1 MSLAIILVKRF
12 LAYEQSTLIYY
23 MLNCSNCLV
32 CKNTLQCKC
41 GLARDDG
48 HLAGSY
54 FIGCHINKLFCDI
67 LTAQNCL
74 LGEYMTDKKS
84 HHIGTLSPEM
94 ALLGLLYK
102 EAGHGYDL
110 HRTVNADLGQVWH
123 LSQSQA
129 YAILKRLEAQG
140 DISVEKIPQEKLP
153 SRQLL
158 QMTEQGR
165 QNFLD
170 WLNAPSGGGTRAIRM
185 EFITRLYFLKKYFPK
200 KITKAF
206 EQQRAEADTH
216 IQRLEATLAELP
228 AEQIYN
234 RMSLEMRLKQ
244 LKFALEWLDESQKNF
259 L

>member
-1 MSLAIILVKRF
+1 
-12 LAYEQSTLIYY
+12 
-23 MLNCSNCLV
+23 
-32 CKNTLQCKC
+32 
-41 GLARDDG
+41 
-48 HLAGSY
+48 
-54 FIGCHINKLFCDI
+54 
-67 LTAQNCL
+67 
-74 LGEYMTDKKS
+74 MTDKKN
-84 HHIGTLSPEM
+84 HIGTLSPEM

-110 HRTVNADLGQVWH
+110 HRTVNADLGHVWH

-140 DISVEKIPQEKLP
+140 NVSVKKIPQERLP

-158 QMTEQGR
+158 KMTEQGR

-170 WLNAPSGGGTRAIRM
+170 WLNAPSGSSTRAIRM
-185 EFITRLYFLKKYFPK
+185 EFITRLYFLKMYFPK

-206 EQQRAEADTH
+206 EQQRAEADTN
-216 IQRLEATLAELP
+216 IQRLEATLKGLP

-244 LKFALEWLDESQKNF
+244 LKFVLEWLDENQKSF